1 MMLKWWH
8 KVFEDG
14 FAHECMK
21 DWISNSLKTSHI
33 LLNQFSYEVWGY
45 GDANMSSV
53 VLPRKRHI
61 NINGSTCLSF
71 SGHYDLNVVGDIL
84 KLLIKLPK
92 LRVLTLSWVKNSRCD
107 QKAKVSWKQR
117 KNI

>member
-71 SGHYDLNVVGDIL
+71 SGHYDLNDL
-84 KLLIKLPK
+84 WFPLCCRWYIKVIDK
-92 LRVLTLSWVKNSRCD
+92 V
-107 QKAKVSWKQR
+107 AKT
-117 KNI
+117 